1 MALAPEDTMKKFFAI
16 LALVA
21 AFGIVGACAGQATS
35 SGDSGATAPAPDSD
49 GAAKPAASC
58 GGGRG

>member
-1 MALAPEDTMKKFFAI
+1 MKKFFAI

-35 SGDSGATAPAPDSD
+35 SGDSGATAPAPDS
-49 GAAKPAASC
+49 GAQPATSC
-58 GGGRG
+58 GGGSGKG